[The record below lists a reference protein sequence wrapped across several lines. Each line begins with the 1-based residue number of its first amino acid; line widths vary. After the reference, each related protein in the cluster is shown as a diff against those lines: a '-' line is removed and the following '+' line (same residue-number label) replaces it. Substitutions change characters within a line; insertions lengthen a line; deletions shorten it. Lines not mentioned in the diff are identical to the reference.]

1 MFGEFEGY
9 SVVSRGDS
17 KTRRI
22 YETLRDRILSRELP
36 AGSKLPSH
44 LDLAAEFGV
53 APMTVRTVL
62 GQLEGEGLV
71 SREQGRGT
79 FVRPPGVP
87 TVLVVDDDLEARALL
102 RTHVTKAG
110 YRCLEVGTS
119 EAAMEILE
127 QERSVELVLSEVQLP
142 DKSGGIAFIQAV
154 RRRWRDLPL
163 AVITAHPND
172 LSELYGTSECPILV
186 LAKPLGT
193 HQLDGLLRLVL
204 ERRISQNRRDS
215 LTGLPSR
222 EVFDDRLK
230 HSLSYANRHDQHV
243 ALLLLNLDDFTRVNE
258 RFGHETGDIL
268 LREVGRRLVSY
279 LRDSDTVAHIGSDEF
294 AVILPN
300 IESRENASIVARKI
314 AGDFNQGFSV
324 DDRAI
329 HITASAGISLYPF
342 DGTDAGSLVRAA
354 ERSVERAKRR
364 KPIWRPEAN
373 AG

>member
-1 MFGEFEGY
+1 M
-9 SVVSRGDS
+9 VSRGDS

-36 AGSKLPSH
+36 AGSKLASH
-44 LDLAAEFGV
+44 LDLAVEFGV

-79 FVRPPGVP
+79 FVRPPGVS
-87 TVLVVDDDLEARALL
+87 TVLVVDGDAMSRILL
-102 RTHVTKAG
+102 RSHVTKAG
-110 YRCLEVGTS
+110 YRCLEVETAD
-119 EAAMEILE
+119 AAMEILE
-127 QERSVELVLSEVQLP
+127 RERSVELVLSDLRLP
-142 DKSGGIAFIQAV
+142 DKRAGVTFIQGV
-154 RRRWRDLPL
+154 RRRWQDLPL
-163 AVITAHPND
+163 AVITAHPED
-172 LSELYGTSECPILV
+172 LSDLYGTSECPMLV
-186 LAKPLGT
+186 LAKPLST

-243 ALLLLNLDDFTRVNE
+243 ALLLLNLDDFTTVNE
-258 RFGHETGDIL
+258 QLGHETGDIL
-268 LREVGRRLVSY
+268 LRDVGRRLTSY

-300 IESRENASIVARKI
+300 IESRENASVVVHKI
-314 AGDFNQGFSV
+314 QEDFSRGFAI
-324 DDRAI
+324 DDQI
-329 HITASAGISLYPF
+329 IYLTASAGISFYPF
-342 DGTDAGSLVRAA
+342 DGADAASLVRAG

-364 KPIWRPEAN
+364 KPNHHVQAN

>member
-1 MFGEFEGY
+1 M
-9 SVVSRGDS
+9 VSRGDS

-44 LDLAAEFGV
+44 LDLATEFGV

-79 FVRPPGVP
+79 FIRPLGVP
-87 TVLVVDDDLEARALL
+87 TVLVVDDDPMSRILFRA
-102 RTHVTKAG
+102 HVTKAG
-110 YRCLEVGTS
+110 YRCLEVETGD
-119 EAAMEILE
+119 AAIQILE
-127 QERSVELVLSEVQLP
+127 RERSVELVLSDLRLP
-142 DKSGGIAFIQAV
+142 DKRSGVSFIQAV
-154 RRRWRDLPL
+154 RRRWQDLPL
-163 AVITAHPND
+163 AVITAHPED
-172 LSELYGTSECPILV
+172 LSDLYGTSECPMLV

-193 HQLDGLLRLVL
+193 HQLDGLLHLVL

-230 HSLSYANRHDQHV
+230 HNLSYANRHDQRV
-243 ALLLLNLDDFTRVNE
+243 ALLLLNLDDFTVVNE

-268 LREVGRRLVSY
+268 LREVGRRFVSH

-300 IESRENASIVARKI
+300 IESRENANVVVHKI
-314 AGDFNQGFSV
+314 HEDLSRGFSI
-324 DDRAI
+324 DDRI
-329 HITASAGISLYPF
+329 ICITASAGISFFPF
-342 DGTDAGSLVRAA
+342 DGADAASLVRAS
-354 ERSVERAKRR
+354 ERSLERAKRR
-364 KPIWRPEAN
+364 KPTRQVQTN

>member
-1 MFGEFEGY
+1 M
-9 SVVSRGDS
+9 VARGDS

-22 YETLRDRILSRELP
+22 YETLRDRIVSRELP

-44 LDLAAEFGV
+44 LDLATEFGV

-62 GQLEGEGLV
+62 GQLEGDGLV

-79 FVRPPGVP
+79 FVRPPGLP
-87 TVLVVDDDLEARALL
+87 TVLVIDKDALSRARL
-102 RTHVTKAG
+102 RAHVTKAG
-110 YRCLEVGTS
+110 YRCLDVGTDS
-119 EAAMEILE
+119 AAMDILE
-127 QERSVELVLSEVQLP
+127 QERSVELVLSDLQLP
-142 DKSGGIAFIQAV
+142 DKRGGIDFIQAV

-163 AVITAHPND
+163 AVITAHPDD
-172 LSELYGTSECPILV
+172 LSELYGTSECPMLV
-186 LAKPLGT
+186 LARPLGT

-204 ERRISQNRRDS
+204 ERRISQSRRDS

-230 HSLSYANRHDQHV
+230 HSLSYGNRHDQHV
-243 ALLLLNLDDFTRVNE
+243 ALLLLNLDDFARVNE

-268 LREVGRRLVSY
+268 LREVGRRLVSC

-300 IESRENASIVARKI
+300 IESRENAAIVARKI
-314 AGDFNQGFSV
+314 AEDFSRGFSI
-324 DDRAI
+324 DDRVI
-329 HITASAGISLYPF
+329 RLTASTGISLYPF
-342 DGTDAGSLVRAA
+342 DGANAALLVRAS
-354 ERSVERAKRR
+354 ERAIERAKRR
-364 KPIWRPEAN
+364 KPIPRPETT